1 MRPLRFRVHS
11 HVRQRGV
18 AVVTALLLT
27 TLAVTIVASLFWQQQ
42 VQVRSMENQRL
53 HLQTRW
59 ILRGALDWARLI
71 LQQDGRDNPTITRA
85 DGVWATPLADTRLDD
100 YLERERQNNETYDAT
115 LSGQIFDAQ
124 ARYNLGNLADGQG
137 AVDAKQLEVFKRLLT
152 LLQLDTAPAQRVAD
166 LMAQARK
173 AKGNVQGQTGQQGQ
187 GQQGQQGQ
195 TGQQGQGQQGQ
206 TGQQGSVSGGVARQ
220 GTTSSGRVELEPLRV
235 EDLLAVAGVTQQS
248 IERLRDFVIVLP
260 PGVQVNAN
268 TASAEVL
275 ASLAPN
281 VSLADAQTLIAQ
293 RKRTPWYDASPLTYP
308 ASQATVAPV
317 YRSDYFLVQ
326 SQVRLER
333 AALVTWSLIW
343 RDSTKGVNSVTKP
356 LWIREL

>member
-1 MRPLRFRVHS
+1 VRPSRFRVHF

-71 LQQDGRDNPTITRA
+71 LQQDGRDNPQFTRA

-115 LSGQIFDAQ
+115 ISGQIFDAQ
-124 ARYNLGNLADGQG
+124 ARYNLGNLADVKG
-137 AVDAKQLEVFKRLLT
+137 AVDMDQLEVFKRLLT
-152 LLQLDTAPAQRVAD
+152 LVQLDAGLAQRVAD
-166 LMAQARK
+166 VVVQART
-173 AKGNVQGQTGQQGQ
+173 AQQARSNQGQS
-187 GQQGQQGQ
+187 
-195 TGQQGQGQQGQ
+195 
-206 TGQQGSVSGGVARQ
+206 GSGSGK
-220 GTTSSGRVELEPLRV
+220 SSGASSASAPLELMRV
-235 EDLLAVAGVTQQS
+235 EDLLAVAGVTQQTV
-248 IERLRDFVIVLP
+248 ERLRDFVIVLR
-260 PGVQVNAN
+260 PGVPVNVN

-293 RKRTPWYDASPLTYP
+293 RKRAPWGDNNTLKYPSSSPSVTFG
-308 ASQATVAPV
+308 

-333 AALVTWSLIW
+333 AALVTWSLIK
-343 RDSTKGVNSVTKP
+343 RDNKPQNNFVTTP
-356 LWIREL
+356 LWIREI

>member
-1 MRPLRFRVHS
+1 MRPHPSLA
-11 HVRQRGV
+11 RQRGV

-71 LQQDGRDNPTITRA
+71 LQQDGRDNRGITRA

-115 LSGQIFDAQ
+115 ISGQIFDAQ
-124 ARYNLGNLADGQG
+124 ARYNLGSLATAAG
-137 AVDAKQLEVFKRLLT
+137 AIDPVQVKGFARLLT
-152 LLQLDTAPAQRVAD
+152 LLQLDAALAQRVGD
-166 LMAQARK
+166 VVVQARLAQQPK
-173 AKGNVQGQTGQQGQ
+173 DKEQGK
-187 GQQGQQGQ
+187 
-195 TGQQGQGQQGQ
+195 
-206 TGQQGSVSGGVARQ
+206 SGGQSTA
-220 GTTSSGRVELEPLRV
+220 SSSSSPLAPMRV
-235 EDLLAVAGVTQQS
+235 EDLLAVAGFTQQAV
-248 IERLRDFVIVLP
+248 ERLRDFVIVLP
-260 PGVQVNAN
+260 PEAKVNVN

-275 ASLAPN
+275 AALAEN
-281 VSLADAQTLIAQ
+281 ATLADAQTVIAQ
-293 RKRTPWYDASPLTYP
+293 RKRTPFSAPPLQFASGTT
-308 ASQATVAPV
+308 SDVAV
-317 YRSDYFLVQ
+317 DVRSDYFLVQ

-333 AALVTWSLIW
+333 AALVTWSLIK
-343 RDSTKGVNSVTKP
+343 RSNDPNVNFVTKP

>member
-1 MRPLRFRVHS
+1 MKPHPYL
-11 HVRQRGV
+11 VRQRGV

-71 LQQDGRDNPTITRA
+71 LQQDGRDNRNITRA

-115 LSGQIFDAQ
+115 ISGQIFDAQ
-124 ARYNLGNLADGQG
+124 ARYNLGNLADAKG
-137 AVDAKQLEVFKRLLT
+137 AVDANQLEVFKRLLT
-152 LLQLDTAPAQRVAD
+152 LVQLDAGLAQRVAD
-166 LMAQARK
+166 VVVQART
-173 AKGNVQGQTGQQGQ
+173 AQRARSNQEGQ
-187 GQQGQQGQ
+187 G
-195 TGQQGQGQQGQ
+195 
-206 TGQQGSVSGGVARQ
+206 GSGSSKSSG
-220 GTTSSGRVELEPLRV
+220 TSSANAPLELMRV

-248 IERLRDFVIVLP
+248 VERLRDFVIVLEV
-260 PGVQVNAN
+260 GVPVNVN

-293 RKRTPWYDASPLTYP
+293 RKRAPWGVNNGLTYP
-308 ASQATVAPV
+308 ASAPSV
-317 YRSDYFLVQ
+317 TFAYRSDYFLVQ

-333 AALVTWSLIW
+333 AALVTWSLIK
-343 RDSTKGVNSVTKP
+343 RSNDPNVNFVTKP

>member
-1 MRPLRFRVHS
+1 MKPHPSL
-11 HVRQRGV
+11 VRQRGV

-71 LQQDGRDNPTITRA
+71 LQQDGRDNQQITRA

-115 LSGQIFDAQ
+115 ISGQIFDAQ
-124 ARYNLGNLADGQG
+124 ARYNLGNLADAGG
-137 AVDAKQLEVFKRLLT
+137 TVDPKQLEVFKRLLT
-152 LLQLDTAPAQRVAD
+152 LLQLDTAPAQRVAG

-173 AKGNVQGQTGQQGQ
+173 AKGNVPGQTGQGQTGQGQAGQQGQ
-187 GQQGQQGQ
+187 GQQGQGS
-195 TGQQGQGQQGQ
+195 
-206 TGQQGSVSGGVARQ
+206 QQGSVSGGTVRQ
-220 GTTSSGRVELEPLRV
+220 GGASSGRVELEPLRV

-260 PGVQVNAN
+260 AGVQVNAN

-293 RKRTPWYDASPLTYP
+293 RKRAPWGQGNSPAYP
-308 ASQATVAPV
+308 ASQPTVAPV
-317 YRSDYFLVQ
+317 YHSDYFLVQ

-333 AALVTWSLIW
+333 AALVTWSLI
-343 RDSTKGVNSVTKP
+343 RREGGNLNFVAKP
-356 LWIREL
+356 VWIREL